1 MIPKLDI
8 LKRLTDAGLVAVVR
22 AETADQATRIADAV
36 LEGGCPGIEVTF
48 TVPGAHRVIE
58 ALAARYKPC
67 ELILGAGTVLDP
79 ETARIAIL
87 SGATYVVSPSLNP
100 ETVRLC
106 NRYQVPVMPGAMT
119 IRDVIEAMEAGADII
134 KLFPGEAFGPGIIRA
149 IKGPL
154 PQAPLMPTGGVD
166 VGNVGEWI
174 RAGAVAVGAG
184 SSLIGGAKT
193 GDYAAITRTRP
204 RVHREDSGRA
214 AEIGEVTPCEL

>member
-1 MIPKLDI
+1 MLPKLDI

-58 ALAARYKPC
+58 ALAARYKPS

-106 NRYQVPVMPGAMT
+106 NRYQIPIMPGAMT

-134 KLFPGEAFGPGIIRA
+134 KLFPGEAFGPSIIRA

-166 VGNVGEWI
+166 VNNVGEWI
-174 RAGAVAVGAG
+174 KAGAVAVGAG

-193 GDYAAITRTRP
+193 GDYAAITKLARQFI
-204 RVHREDSGRA
+204 ENIQA
-214 AEIGEVTPCEL
+214 ARQK

>member
-1 MIPKLDI
+1 MIPKLELLRRI
-8 LKRLTDAGLVAVVR
+8 TDAGLVAVVR
-22 AETADQATRIADAV
+22 AETAEAAMRTADAV
-36 LEGGCPGIEVTF
+36 LEGGCPAVEMTF

-58 ALAARYKPC
+58 ALAARYKPS

-87 SGATYVVSPSLNP
+87 SGASYIVSPSLNT

-119 IRDVIEAMEAGADII
+119 VREVIEAMEAGADVI
-134 KLFPGEAFGPGIIRA
+134 KLFPGEVFGPSIIKA
-149 IKGPL
+149 IRGPL

-166 VGNVGEWI
+166 LSNVAEWI

-184 SSLIGGAKT
+184 SSLTGGAKSS
-193 GDYAAITRTRP
+193 DFASVTRTA
-204 RVHREDSGRA
+204 REFVAKIREARGA
-214 AEIGEVTPCEL
+214 